1 MFCNKSFWI
10 VIGKV
15 ALIFVLAAV
24 CTIVAVL
31 VINGLQQCK
40 LFESIDSEG
49 TILTFVGLLATFIVI
64 VNYQQVQEAKDY
76 IRNKQQEIDSLS
88 IEVQNLKERVSDIEA
103 ILNEIDLDYRLI
115 IKSDYERREEEAN
128 SIIEVILNS
137 RCKPNTFTFWM
148 KKHYSQPITKQI
160 SGFEIPTDKGFLD
173 YVKLCVDNSDEK
185 IDLKDIFKI
194 KYGKT
199 TTTFTKY
206 INRMIIDNA

>member
-1 MFCNKSFWI
+1 MCCDKSFWRA
-10 VIGKV
+10 IGKV
-15 ALIFVLAAV
+15 VLIFVLAAV

-148 KKHYSQPITKQI
+148 KKHATNRAFYQKFSVAQWI
-160 SGFEIPTDKGFLD
+160 FLMIPGVL
-173 YVKLCVDNSDEK
+173 N
-185 IDLKDIFKI
+185 
-194 KYGKT
+194 GH
-199 TTTFTKY
+199 
-206 INRMIIDNA
+206 